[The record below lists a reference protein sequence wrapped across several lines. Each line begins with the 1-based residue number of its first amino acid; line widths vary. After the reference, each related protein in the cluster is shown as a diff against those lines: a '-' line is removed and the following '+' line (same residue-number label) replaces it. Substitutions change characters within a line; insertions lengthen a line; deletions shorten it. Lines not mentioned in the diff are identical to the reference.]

1 MQVKLASKRGFCFG
15 VEDAIELAEH
25 TVRENPGRVVA
36 LGPAIHNRQ
45 VVERL
50 EQAGLNQSADLDTVP
65 EGTTVL
71 IRSHGAGPETFA
83 QAAQRGVPLVDATC
97 VLVKRA
103 QTVVQQ
109 LHQEGYQVVMIG
121 DAEHPE
127 VKGVIGY
134 APNVIVV
141 DREED
146 LDAVLPKRGKL
157 GIVAQTTHAPEHV
170 AEMIGAI
177 ARRPFRELRVVN
189 TLCLEV
195 IRRQEAAVALCK
207 EVDVMFV
214 LGGLHSANTRELARL
229 CEQEGVATYHLE
241 TWEQF
246 KPEMVKGRKVAG
258 ITAGASTPDFIIND
272 FAEKLQAFDAEE

>member
-15 VEDAIELAEH
+15 VEDAIELAER
-25 TVRENPGRVVA
+25 TVRENPGQVVA
-36 LGPAIHNRQ
+36 LGPVIHNRQ

-65 EGTTVL
+65 AGTTVL

-83 QAAQRGVPLVDATC
+83 RAAQQNVPLVDATC

-109 LHQEGYQVVMIG
+109 LHQDGYQVVMIG

-146 LDAVLPKRGKL
+146 LDTVLPKRGKL

-177 ARRPFRELRVVN
+177 ARRPFRELRIVN

-195 IRRQEAAVALCK
+195 IRRQEAAVALAK

-214 LGGLHSANTRELARL
+214 LGGLHSANTRELARM
-229 CEQEGVATYHLE
+229 CTEEGVATYHLE

-246 KPEMVKGRKVAG
+246 KPAMAKGHAVAG
-258 ITAGASTPDFIIND
+258 ITAGASTPDFIINA
-272 FAEKLQAFDAEE
+272 FAERLRAFNAEA

>member
-1 MQVKLASKRGFCFG
+1 MEVKLAKKRGFCFG
-15 VEDAIELAEH
+15 VEDAIELAER
-25 TVRENPGRVVA
+25 TIQDQPGRVVA
-36 LGPAIHNRQ
+36 LGPVIHNRQ

-50 EQAGLNQSADLDTVP
+50 EQAGLNQSGELEEVGP
-65 EGTTVL
+65 GTTVL
-71 IRSHGAGPETFA
+71 IRSHGAAPETFRTA
-83 QAAQRGVPLVDATC
+83 EERSIPLVDATC

-103 QTVVQQ
+103 QNVVQQ
-109 LHQEGYQVVMIG
+109 LHEEGYRVVMIG
-121 DAEHPE
+121 DVNHPE

-134 APNVIVV
+134 APDVIVV

-170 AEMIGAI
+170 ARMIGAI
-177 ARRPFRELRVVN
+177 AMRPFRELKIVN

-195 IRRQEAAVALCK
+195 VRRQEAAVELCA

-214 LGGLHSANTRELARL
+214 LGGLHSANTQELARL
-229 CEQEGVATYHLE
+229 CEEEGMRTFHLE

-246 KPEMVKGRKVAG
+246 KPEMARGCRIAG
-258 ITAGASTPDFIIND
+258 ITAGASTPDDIINE
-272 FAEKLQAFDAEE
+272 FADKLRTFTPPA